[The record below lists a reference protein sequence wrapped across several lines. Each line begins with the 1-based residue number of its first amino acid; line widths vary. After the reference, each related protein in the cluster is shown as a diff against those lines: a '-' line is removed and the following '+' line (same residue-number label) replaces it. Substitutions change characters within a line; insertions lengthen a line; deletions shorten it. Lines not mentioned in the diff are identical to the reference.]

1 MSDVDLRILDGVAT
15 LTLTA
20 ADRRNSLTVAMAQ
33 DLIDACEQIDGDV
46 AVGAVVV
53 HGSGGYFCAGAHR
66 DALAGAGVEPAS
78 PAAFSQMGAI
88 YESFAR
94 VGRLAPPTIAA
105 IVGGAV
111 GAGVNLA
118 YATDLRIVADDAKL
132 LAGFLRIGLH
142 PGGGHFALSGRLA
155 GREATMAASVFGE
168 PISGLRAVE
177 LGIAW
182 EALPSEQVLARAQE
196 VAARAGA
203 DPELARR
210 TIRSARQE
218 LGPPAV
224 PWDVAL
230 DAERGSQMWSLRR
243 RHERASDA

>member
-1 MSDVDLRILDGVAT
+1 MSEVDLRILGGVAT

-20 ADRRNSLTVAMAQ
+20 PDRRNSLTVEMAE
-33 DLIDACEQIDGDV
+33 DLIDVCERIDRD
-46 AVGAVVV
+46 ASVGAVVV
-53 HGSGGYFCAGAHR
+53 QGSGGYFCAGAHR
-66 DALAGAGVEPAS
+66 DALAGAGADPAS
-78 PAAFSQMGAI
+78 PAAFAQMGTI

-105 IVGGAV
+105 ILGGAV

-132 LAGFLRIGLH
+132 LAGFLQIGLH

-168 PISGLRAVE
+168 SIGGARAVE

-182 EALPSEQVLARAQE
+182 EALPAAEVEARAHE
-196 VAARAGA
+196 IAVRAGA

-224 PWDVAL
+224 PWELAL
-230 DAERGSQMWSLRR
+230 EAERGSQMWSLRR
-243 RHERASDA
+243 RHEQGSDA

>member
-1 MSDVDLRILDGVAT
+1 MSEVDLQTLAGVAT
-15 LTLTA
+15 ITLSA
-20 ADRRNSLTVAMAQ
+20 PERRNSLTVAMAQ
-33 DLIDACEQIDGDV
+33 ELIDVCEQIDGDPL
-46 AVGAVVV
+46 VGAVVV
-53 HGSGGYFCAGAHR
+53 RGSGGFFCAGAHR
-66 DALAGAGVEPAS
+66 DTLADAGRDPAT
-78 PAAFSQMGAI
+78 PEAFSQMGVI
-88 YESFAR
+88 YESFVR

-118 YATDLRIVADDAKL
+118 YATDLRVVAEDAML

-155 GREATMAASVFGE
+155 GREATIAASVFGE
-168 PISGLRAVE
+168 PISGSRAVE
-177 LGIAW
+177 LGLAW
-182 EALPSEQVLARAQE
+182 EALPASAVEARAHE
-196 VAARAGA
+196 IAARAGA

-224 PWDVAL
+224 AWDVAL
-230 DAERGSQMWSLRR
+230 EAERGSQMWSLRR
-243 RHERASDA
+243 RHEQTPDA

>member
-1 MSDVDLRILDGVAT
+1 MSDIDLQILAGVAT
-15 LTLTA
+15 ITLTA
-20 ADRRNSLTVAMAQ
+20 AERRNSLTVEMAQ
-33 DLIDACEQIDGDV
+33 DLIDVCERIDRDDT
-46 AVGAVVV
+46 VGAVVIQ
-53 HGSGGYFCAGAHR
+53 GSGGYFCAGAHR

-78 PAAFSQMGAI
+78 PAAFGQMGTI

-94 VGRLAPPTIAA
+94 VGRLVPPTIAA

-182 EALPSEQVLARAQE
+182 EALPAAEVPARAQE
-196 VAARAGA
+196 IAARAGA

-218 LGPPAV
+218 LGPPAI
-224 PWDVAL
+224 PWEVAL

-243 RHERASDA
+243 RHERTPEA